1 MTDINIVWI
10 AFGLLQKQSK
20 LSRRKGFTLLE
31 VLIAIVILAT
41 VLSTVFASY
50 TATFRIVD
58 ETESQAEIYQ
68 MVRIALER
76 IVEDL
81 ESALCPPGKAE
92 TSELE
97 DRDQLFEFAGED
109 EEISGRSADTLRF
122 SSRAHIEFG
131 DEDQR
136 CGIAEISYYMDENEE
151 EGFVLYRSDRLQL
164 EDAPEEGKGGLPLC
178 ERLSSVDFT
187 YYDAEGEEYDSWDPS
202 SEDGM
207 PHRVSIS
214 LEFAN
219 PANPETPLKF
229 FTSVVL
235 PASKSKDKKE

>member
-20 LSRRKGFTLLE
+20 LSRRRGFTLLE

-68 MVRIALER
+68 MARIALER

-81 ESALCPPGKAE
+81 ESALCSPGKAE
-92 TSELE
+92 ESE
-97 DRDQLFEFAGED
+97 DKDQLFEFAGED
-109 EEISGRSADTLRF
+109 DEISGRSADTLRF

-136 CGIAEISYYMDENEE
+136 CGIAEISYYVDEDEE

-214 LEFAN
+214 LQFAN

-229 FTSVVL
+229 FTSVAL
-235 PASKSKDKKE
+235 PASKLKDKKE